1 MVRGMEPVVIFRT
14 FDLAEAQ
21 LLRSRLEAAG
31 LDAEVTHENSA
42 ANLDVPG
49 GGVRVVVPEN
59 QAAEARGLIE
69 SASNEE

>member
-1 MVRGMEPVVIFRT
+1 MEPVVVFRT

-21 LLRSRLEAAG
+21 LLRSRLETAG

-59 QAAEARGLIE
+59 QVADARELIASAE
-69 SASNEE
+69 NEQ